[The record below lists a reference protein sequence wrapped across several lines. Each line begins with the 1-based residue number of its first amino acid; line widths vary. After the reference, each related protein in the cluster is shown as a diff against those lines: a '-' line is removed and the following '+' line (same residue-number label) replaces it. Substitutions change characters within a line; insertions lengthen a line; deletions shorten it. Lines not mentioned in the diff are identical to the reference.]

1 MSLHKKIL
9 TFLAVIIAIPLAGCS
24 GDSDDKDPAPL
35 VVELKDDRP
44 KSIAR
49 MWNEVLLE
57 AIRKDFARPTSHA
70 RNLFHSSAMMYD
82 AWAAYSPTANTYLL
96 GKTLNGYSC
105 SFNKSVLIGDK
116 QIAREQ
122 ALSFAM
128 YRFIRHRFRYSPG
141 AEYIYDQTDKLMT
154 QLKYS
159 TTLTSRDYSNGSAIG
174 LGNHLADCYIQYGLS
189 DGASERVDYANL
201 YYKPVNP
208 PLIMASPG
216 NPSVVDMNRWQ
227 PLGLLTFI
235 DQAGHV
241 VPGGAA
247 NFLSAEWGN
256 VKPFALS
263 ENDKTTYSRDGNDF
277 IVYHDPGSPPLMGT
291 DSEAIYKWAFSM
303 VVKWASHLDPRDG
316 VMMDISPAST
326 GNIEQFPESFEQHK
340 GFYDALNGGD
350 AGRGRTLNPITG
362 KPYTP
367 QIVPRGDYARVL
379 AEFWADGPNSEAPPG
394 HWFVILNT
402 VMDHPEFKKKFE
414 GVGPDL
420 GSMEYDIKAYFALGG
435 AMHDSAVTAWGIKGW
450 YDYIRPVSVI
460 RAMSAAGQSSDPMK
474 PSFSVKGMPLEPGYI
489 ELVGANDPLAG
500 NNGENIGKVKVKSW
514 KGPSYVTD
522 PKTSYAGVDWIL
534 GEEWWP
540 YQRASFVTPPFAGY
554 ISGHSTFSRAGAE
567 VLTALTGSPYFPGGM
582 SDFKAPK
589 NEFLVFEDGPSVD
602 ITLQWATYRDASDQ
616 CSLSRIWGGI
626 HPSLDDI
633 PGRRIGEKIGKDA
646 FAKAKSYY

>member
-1 MSLHKKIL
+1 
-9 TFLAVIIAIPLAGCS
+9 
-24 GDSDDKDPAPL
+24 
-35 VVELKDDRP
+35 
-44 KSIAR
+44 
-49 MWNEVLLE
+49 
-57 AIRKDFARPTSHA
+57 
-70 RNLFHSSAMMYD
+70 
-82 AWAAYSPTANTYLL
+82 
-96 GKTLNGYSC
+96 
-105 SFNKSVLIGDK
+105 
-116 QIAREQ
+116 
-122 ALSFAM
+122 
-128 YRFIRHRFRYSPG
+128 
-141 AEYIYDQTDKLMT
+141 
-154 QLKYS
+154 
-159 TTLTSRDYSNGSAIG
+159 
-174 LGNHLADCYIQYGLS
+174 
-189 DGASERVDYANL
+189 
-201 YYKPVNP
+201 
-208 PLIMASPG
+208 
-216 NPSVVDMNRWQ
+216 
-227 PLGLLTFI
+227 
-235 DQAGHV
+235 
-241 VPGGAA
+241 
-247 NFLSAEWGN
+247 
-256 VKPFALS
+256 
-263 ENDKTTYSRDGNDF
+263 
-277 IVYHDPGSPPLMGT
+277 
-291 DSEAIYKWAFSM
+291 M

-460 RAMSAAGQSSDPMK
+460 RAMSAAGQSSDPTK

-500 NNGENIGKVKVKSW
+500 NNGENVGKVKVKSW